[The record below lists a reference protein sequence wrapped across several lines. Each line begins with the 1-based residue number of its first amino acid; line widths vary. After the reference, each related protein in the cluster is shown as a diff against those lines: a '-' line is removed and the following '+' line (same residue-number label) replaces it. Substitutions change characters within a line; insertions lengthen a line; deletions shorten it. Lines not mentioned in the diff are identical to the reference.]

1 MKIIRT
7 LHLVHDYLIRD
18 EEGSATGASR
28 ALDDVNMEIEAGS
41 FVTIIGR
48 NGSGK
53 STLAR
58 HLNALLMPT
67 EGTVWVG
74 QHSTAQEEHLLDIR
88 RTAGMVFQNPD
99 NQIIAG
105 VVEEDVAFGPEN
117 IGVPSEEIWQRVAD
131 SLEKVGMTE
140 CRLDSPNRLSGG
152 QKQRVAIA
160 GILAMKPSCMI
171 LDEATAMLD
180 PGGRASVLSAVH
192 ELNRKEGVTVI
203 LITHYM
209 EEAADSD
216 RVIVMDG
223 GRVMMDGKPAEIFSD
238 RDRLVDCHL
247 DVPPVT
253 ALALTLSE
261 EIPLPPGIIKREALT
276 SALEKA
282 FKAAGKTAGAISD
295 HERDKAAGG
304 LTSEKA
310 EKAEAPLLSLS
321 HVSYVYSKG
330 TAYEK
335 EALHDICLDLYKG
348 SFTGLIGHTG
358 SGKST
363 LIQQL
368 DALLTPTSGT
378 ILWHGRDIQEKG
390 FDRTGLR
397 AKVGLVFQYPEYQLF
412 EETVLKDVCFG
423 PKNMGQSEEEARA
436 NAMEALRLTGI
447 EEKDFEKS
455 PFELS
460 GGQKRRVAIAG
471 VLAMQPEVLVL
482 DEPAAGLDP
491 QGKQEIIRMVQRLN
505 REQKVTVIWT
515 SHAMEDIAL
524 CADRLVV
531 MHEGC
536 IVRDG
541 RPGDIFSE
549 TEYLAS
555 IGLAA
560 PEMTYIVRDLRQRGI
575 LVPANL
581 LTVDAAAAAVLAL
594 WRSGKADEEVPV

>member
-1 MKIIRT
+1 M
-7 LHLVHDYLIRD
+7 
-18 EEGSATGASR
+18 
-28 ALDDVNMEIEAGS
+28 
-41 FVTIIGR
+41 
-48 NGSGK
+48 
-53 STLAR
+53 
-58 HLNALLMPT
+58 
-67 EGTVWVG
+67 
-74 QHSTAQEEHLLDIR
+74 
-88 RTAGMVFQNPD
+88 
-99 NQIIAG
+99 
-105 VVEEDVAFGPEN
+105 
-117 IGVPSEEIWQRVAD
+117 
-131 SLEKVGMTE
+131 
-140 CRLDSPNRLSGG
+140 
-152 QKQRVAIA
+152 
-160 GILAMKPSCMI
+160 
-171 LDEATAMLD
+171 
-180 PGGRASVLSAVH
+180 
-192 ELNRKEGVTVI
+192 
-203 LITHYM
+203 
-209 EEAADSD
+209 
-216 RVIVMDG
+216 
-223 GRVMMDGKPAEIFSD
+223 
-238 RDRLVDCHL
+238 
-247 DVPPVT
+247 
-253 ALALTLSE
+253 
-261 EIPLPPGIIKREALT
+261 
-276 SALEKA
+276 
-282 FKAAGKTAGAISD
+282 
-295 HERDKAAGG
+295 
-304 LTSEKA
+304 
-310 EKAEAPLLSLS
+310 
-321 HVSYVYSKG
+321 
-330 TAYEK
+330 
-335 EALHDICLDLYKG
+335 
-348 SFTGLIGHTG
+348 
-358 SGKST
+358 
-363 LIQQL
+363 
-368 DALLTPTSGT
+368 
-378 ILWHGRDIQEKG
+378 
-390 FDRTGLR
+390 
-397 AKVGLVFQYPEYQLF
+397 GLVFQYPEYQLF